1 VEYYHQLAGVMVD
14 SAIILENVEKT
25 YKVLYKFMKEKG
37 FDIFLNNLIFKFLMT
52 LFTENTHPSI
62 YLSVIDCL
70 LLSNEIV
77 LHKAC
82 LLYLSFIRE
91 DILKC
96 KDLGEANNLFEFRLK
111 EIDNNKFSYELI
123 KSDFGLKLEIIQK
136 QRQEKLPKIIENIK
150 KRNQNSKKAKQIKTD
165 NVCDLDWPLCLKAL
179 QEPNVQNIMKY
190 KTIENILIEK
200 SYFDLSH
207 NVKKLNEA
215 LIESNEKELKKE
227 NNEKRKK
234 TLIFGNLLI
243 DRQIHNCGAYFS
255 SREKILGNQSRR
267 QSSLM
272 MDIFE
277 QSEKRKKDVDSNSS
291 EFMEMIHNRSDQM
304 SEIDRSVL
312 IESIIDIPK
321 NNEENEEDSDSN
333 KIHEIKETPK
343 KSGK

>member
-1 VEYYHQLAGVMVD
+1 MVD
-14 SAIILENVEKT
+14 SAIILEKVEKT
-25 YKVLYKFMKEKG
+25 YTFLYKFMKEKG

-70 LLSNEIV
+70 LVGGEIV
-77 LHKAC
+77 LHRAC
-82 LLYLSFIRE
+82 LLYLYFIKE

-96 KDLGEANNLFEFRLK
+96 KDLGEANDLFDSRIK
-111 EIDNNKFSYELI
+111 KIDNYKFASELI
-123 KSDFGLKLEIIQK
+123 KSDFSIRMEEIKK
-136 QRQEKLPKIIENIK
+136 QRKEKLPKIIESIK
-150 KRNQNSKKAKQIKTD
+150 KRNNKSKKQVKTD
-165 NVCDLDWPLCLKAL
+165 TVCNLDWPLCVKDL
-179 QEPNVQNIMKY
+179 QTINVQNTMKY

-200 SYFDLSH
+200 TYYDFNH
-207 NVKKLNEA
+207 NVKKLNET

-227 NNEKRKK
+227 SDELRKN

-243 DRQIHNCGAYFS
+243 DRQIHNCGAYVS
-255 SREKILGNQSRR
+255 SREKILGSLSRR

-272 MDIFE
+272 TDIFE
-277 QSEKRKKDVDSNSS
+277 QSEKRKKEMDNNSS

-304 SEIDRSVL
+304 SDFDRSVL

-333 KIHEIKETPK
+333 KINEIKEIPK

>member
-1 VEYYHQLAGVMVD
+1 MVD

-150 KRNQNSKKAKQIKTD
+150 KRNQNSKKTKQIKTD